1 MCCLISNSV
10 ERFLFL
16 LLMLIDFFHSIVVR
30 DTVCMIL
37 VILNLLRFVLYPRT
51 QSIWY
56 MFQGRLKKKECIL
69 FLLSGVFYKCPLGH
83 CI

>member
-1 MCCLISNSV
+1 MCCLVSNSV

-30 DTVCMIL
+30 DSVCMIL
-37 VILNLLRFVLYPRT
+37 VILNLLRFILYPRT

-56 MFQGRLKKKECIL
+56 MFQGHLKKKKK
-69 FLLSGVFYKCPLGH
+69 SVFHSC
-83 CI
+83 